1 MTTVITNKIGLD
13 LVDIEVQQTGEA
25 ETDMFFQEPVL
36 DASKDYVVGVSELT
50 VPLSAEPM
58 LTNNSTIINGVLL
71 EFKRKQILGV
81 MLVVG
86 HPNVTIADNRAR
98 FKLKQHQ
105 VNTPADLLQSL
116 NMFSNA
122 FVTLQNLG
130 VAAGAKIS
138 LEIMA
143 SPSGILSFRGNTQF
157 WNQYLIQL
165 GGDAQM
171 QVYAQEV
178 LGYQYHQIGIVFPA
192 GGELSSDPAAFST
205 GVPDTYVASNH
216 AGFVGEFDIRFEHSA
231 FRYIENRLRIEVDAD
246 LSIPANILV
255 ENGQQKLHYNI
266 ASYALPQKFEARIT
280 TGSDWLVSNNIILS
294 THCYVG
300 NTIIKAKNQPTTDW
314 YTLLNTSNV
323 QNMRLHIFVVRRAW
337 NLQKKT
343 WELTRNKL
351 VMEEKGTWFLT
362 LKFIQQF

>member
-13 LVDIEVQQTGEA
+13 IVDIEVEQTGEA

-50 VPLSAEPM
+50 VPLSAEQM

-71 EFKRKQILGV
+71 EFKRKQLMGV
-81 MLVVG
+81 MLAVG
-86 HPNVTIADNRAR
+86 DPNVTIADNRAR

-116 NMFSNA
+116 NMFGNA
-122 FVTLQNLG
+122 FVDLENIGVLPQNQ
-130 VAAGAKIS
+130 IS
-138 LEIMA
+138 LNIMA
-143 SPSGILSFRGNTQF
+143 SPSGILSFRGNTSF
-157 WNQYLIQL
+157 WKQYLIQL

-171 QVYAQEV
+171 QAYTQEV
-178 LGYQYHQIGIVFPA
+178 LGYQHHQIGIVYPA
-192 GGELSSDPAAFST
+192 AGELSSDPAAFST
-205 GVPDTYVASNH
+205 GVPDTFVASNH
-216 AGFVGEFDIRFEHSA
+216 AGFVGEFDIRFDHSA

-246 LSIPANILV
+246 LSIPSNILV

-280 TGSDWLVSNNIILS
+280 TGNDWLVSNNIILS

-314 YTLLNTSNV
+314 YTLLNTANV
-323 QNMRLHIFVVRRAW
+323 QNMRLHLFVVRRAW
-337 NLQKKT
+337 NLSKKT
-343 WELTRNKL
+343 WVLTRNKL